1 MNIVRFDEQE
11 FLHRI
16 SVCQTRLGEQ
26 NFSGMMVSAEANIN
40 YYSGYRTHAPW
51 TTFTRP
57 MFLFIP
63 ASGRP
68 LLYTQTFVT
77 PEARLRSHGCDHR
90 NFSSLLGPTAQDLA
104 LIMEELGMYKGKI
117 GLELGFEQR
126 INYQPDTLISL
137 KEKLPDA
144 IFADASDIIW
154 SQRLIKSSTEIE
166 CHRRACAATGY
177 AHDKIFEN
185 IEAGMS
191 EREISMLAQQYML
204 EGGAEYPGF
213 VIITSGAG
221 NYERI
226 SAISSERRLMRGD
239 MLWLDLGAIYNGYW
253 SDFCRAGI
261 VGPISDERRRM
272 QDDIYD
278 VTEEAASI
286 MGPGVLIADVAMA
299 CGKALEK
306 RGYSATYDCGRMGHG
321 MGLMSTEPPSVTIH
335 DTGVLKEG
343 MIINLEPGILV
354 DSGVFCIEENY
365 VITKDG
371 FERLS
376 CGSRKLHSIKG

>member
-77 PEARLRSHGCDHR
+77 TEARLRSHGCDHR

-154 SQRLIKSSTEIE
+154 SQRLIKSSTEI
-166 CHRRACAATGY
+166 
-177 AHDKIFEN
+177 
-185 IEAGMS
+185 
-191 EREISMLAQQYML
+191 
-204 EGGAEYPGF
+204 
-213 VIITSGAG
+213 
-221 NYERI
+221 
-226 SAISSERRLMRGD
+226 
-239 MLWLDLGAIYNGYW
+239 
-253 SDFCRAGI
+253 
-261 VGPISDERRRM
+261 
-272 QDDIYD
+272 
-278 VTEEAASI
+278 
-286 MGPGVLIADVAMA
+286 
-299 CGKALEK
+299 
-306 RGYSATYDCGRMGHG
+306 
-321 MGLMSTEPPSVTIH
+321 
-335 DTGVLKEG
+335 
-343 MIINLEPGILV
+343 
-354 DSGVFCIEENY
+354 
-365 VITKDG
+365 
-371 FERLS
+371 
-376 CGSRKLHSIKG
+376 